1 VSSTAENAI
10 VALDGVSYRYR
21 DGGGGLEQV
30 SFEVAAGR
38 MLAVVGPN
46 GSGKTTLLRLLSGS
60 ILPHCGMIRVCGDEP
75 ARAGRAG
82 LARKVAVVGPQSQLG
97 FPYTVI
103 EVVLMGRAPHL
114 EGFHLES
121 DRDLAAAHVAMEATN
136 VLGLASRPFD
146 TLSSGERQRVSIAR
160 ALAQEPVLLLLDE
173 PGAFLDIKQASALYE
188 LLEQRNRETGLTVIS
203 VLHDLNFASH
213 YFDEV
218 AMFAGG
224 RLHAIGRPEE
234 VMTYAA
240 IREVFDTDV
249 YVDINDL
256 TGKLNILPLPRS
268 SNS

>member
-1 VSSTAENAI
+1 VS
-10 VALDGVSYRYR
+10 VATGRPIISLEGVSYRYA
-21 DGGGGLEQV
+21 DGGGGLENV
-30 SFEVAAGR
+30 SLEVGVGR
-38 MLAVVGPN
+38 MVAVVGPN

-60 ILPHCGMIRVCGDEP
+60 IMPQRGIIRVCGQEP
-75 ARAGRAG
+75 ARAGRAS

-97 FPYTVI
+97 FPYTVV

-114 EGFHLES
+114 EGFRLES
-121 DRDLAAAHVAMEATN
+121 EKDLAAARAAMEATN
-136 VLGLASRPFD
+136 VLSLAERPFD

-160 ALAQEPVLLLLDE
+160 ALAQEPQLLLLDE
-173 PGAFLDIKQASALYE
+173 PAAFLDIKQASALYE
-188 LLEQRNRETGLTVIS
+188 LLEDRNRDTGLTVVS
-203 VLHDLNFASH
+203 VLHDLNLASH

-224 RLHAIGRPEE
+224 RLRAIGCPED

-249 YVDINDL
+249 YVDLNDL

-268 SNS
+268 RNS